1 MAGLGF
7 GNHIWDLQNGALS
20 QILRLC
26 KYIYTKSQIRS
37 SDRQGALC
45 PDIVILVYISEII
58 YVASLALIKVSL
70 VSMYL
75 RIFWAY
81 LPFKFVC
88 YGALLFILL
97 PSAAI
102 ILVTI
107 FSCQPVAYFWDRD
120 IPNGTCLDVSALAY
134 ANSGFAVAQ
143 DATLIL
149 LPIFML
155 WGLNMSRKK
164 KIFIGLMFAVGSIG
178 LLATIIRLR
187 TLSVFGTL
195 DDPTFD
201 YIPVV
206 YWTTIELAA
215 GIIASCMPSIRIL
228 LERFSKVFHLSA
240 NWSEGS
246 GRAIRLERPRRPTVD
261 VVAAVGKM
269 GQSSTSVW
277 KNEAW
282 DGSSQKWLVR
292 PGTMNGLESGLSSP
306 LKPIMDTRH
315 DHELG

>member
-1 MAGLGF
+1 MPTLGS
-7 GNHIWDLQNGALS
+7 GYATLPTNIE
-20 QILRLC
+20 
-26 KYIYTKSQIRS
+26 T
-37 SDRQGALC
+37 
-45 PDIVILVYISEII
+45 LVYISEII

-88 YGALLFILL
+88 YGALLFILF
-97 PSAAI
+97 PSVAI

-143 DATLIL
+143 DTTLIL
-149 LPIFML
+149 MPIFML

-228 LERFSKVFHLSA
+228 LERFFKVFHLSA

-246 GRAIRLERPRRPTVD
+246 GRAIRLERQRRPTVD
-261 VVAAVGKM
+261 VGAVNKI
-269 GQSSTSVW
+269 GQSSTSIW
-277 KNEAW
+277 KQEVW
-282 DGSSQKWLVR
+282 DGSSQRALVR

-306 LKPIMDTRH
+306 VKFTMDTRH